1 MRALQEF
8 LIHRSTED
16 LLILGF
22 FITLASTITGYAVD
36 LVMENHGF
44 GVIGNTILIVMGS
57 VVGAFAA
64 ETQGVLPSVLE
75 ANRVVMF
82 STLATS
88 VLLVIC
94 LAIKSRMKIT

>member
-1 MRALQEF
+1 VFPEAQMRALQEF
-8 LIHRSTED
+8 LLHRSTED

-22 FITLASTITGYAVD
+22 FITLASTII
-36 LVMENHGF
+36 
-44 GVIGNTILIVMGS
+44 GVIGNTLLIVMGS

-64 ETQGVLPSVLE
+64 ETQGVMPSVLE